1 MAESGGGSKK
11 TLRSGKVT
19 KSEPQIKLRP
29 EMTKSKKKPMT
40 RSSTAYWLLG
50 EPASLKFWEVP
61 HDSEGNVLPVSPDM
75 TGKMLPTV
83 LEVMRHM
90 AFLRLDNPRA
100 PVYQLALETCE
111 IVSVY
116 WNMAKIPVQEL
127 SEKKN
132 KNYKAADKLSNLW
145 QEYQVVS

>member
-40 RSSTAYWLLG
+40 RSSTTYWLLG

-61 HDSEGNVLPVSPDM
+61 HDSEGNALPVSPDM
-75 TGKMLPTV
+75 TGKQLPTV
-83 LEVMRHM
+83 MEVMKHL
-90 AFLRLDNPRA
+90 ASLRLDRPKV
-100 PVYQLALETCE
+100 PVYELSLETCD
-111 IVSVY
+111 IVF
-116 WNMAKIPVQEL
+116 P
-127 SEKKN
+127 
-132 KNYKAADKLSNLW
+132 
-145 QEYQVVS
+145 